1 MLHAVSVNVLVDM
14 ARTKK
19 SVTRKNF
26 SRVRHSSHGRTKN
39 CHVADHCYSR
49 PKSRKSHKGERINLW
64 NEEAMKN
71 AMEEFE
77 QQNSDTST
85 GEHKLTLRAISRAYG
100 VPFESLRRRIKGSIT
115 KAHQHQLGKKTVL
128 PVSCEKELA
137 EHIKNLAS
145 AGFPCTRDDIRKL
158 AYEYAVRVGIK
169 GFSEKKGTAGYYWFN
184 GFMQRF
190 PELSV
195 KSAENLS
202 VPRAMSMNRTQ
213 VSQWFAMY
221 EAILNRLDIRDCPT
235 HIWNFDETGCQNIHV
250 AKQVIGQVGI
260 PTYNLTALEKGET
273 STALIG
279 LNALGMAAPPMI
291 IHKGKNVGKGWSNGA
306 PYGTLVRVS
315 DKGYINKDL
324 FLEFGLSFVS
334 FLQRENLMDGKPHV
348 VVLDSH
354 YSHLYNVEFLELMR
368 KNDIHV
374 FALPSHCSHWL
385 QPLDRGIFRSFKS
398 AWNDEMKSYT
408 RSFAG
413 RKLEKKDFF
422 WCSAQLSVGQLQ

>member
-1 MLHAVSVNVLVDM
+1 MPW
-14 ARTKK
+14 K
-19 SVTRKNF
+19 SL
-26 SRVRHSSHGRTKN
+26 SSKT
-39 CHVADHCYSR
+39 
-49 PKSRKSHKGERINLW
+49 
-64 NEEAMKN
+64 
-71 AMEEFE
+71 
-77 QQNSDTST
+77 DTST

-235 HIWNFDETGCQNIHV
+235 HIWNFDETGCQNIHDSRC
-250 AKQVIGQVGI
+250 K
-260 PTYNLTALEKGET
+260 T
-273 STALIG
+273 SHRTSWYS
-279 LNALGMAAPPMI
+279 
-291 IHKGKNVGKGWSNGA
+291 NVQSYSTGKGRDFYCTYRIECPWHGCTANDHS
-306 PYGTLVRVS
+306 
-315 DKGYINKDL
+315 
-324 FLEFGLSFVS
+324 
-334 FLQRENLMDGKPHV
+334 QR
-348 VVLDSH
+348 
-354 YSHLYNVEFLELMR
+354 
-368 KNDIHV
+368 
-374 FALPSHCSHWL
+374 
-385 QPLDRGIFRSFKS
+385 
-398 AWNDEMKSYT
+398 
-408 RSFAG
+408 
-413 RKLEKKDFF
+413 
-422 WCSAQLSVGQLQ
+422 